1 MKNFAL
7 AAALLAGTSLT
18 TSTPASA
25 QAGLSPEACQPLT
38 SSNLEECC
46 AAENWRDIIRPED
59 FAFCPPL
66 SANDDE
72 RLDQELADTDDDEPD
87 DVDDGTDDDTTT
99 GIGNPGNEPGT
110 SFSGPGREVGGA
122 GEDPSGRGMDSQ
134 SGHTGASDEQSGN

>member
-7 AAALLAGTSLT
+7 AAALLAGTFLT
-18 TSTPASA
+18 TSPASA

-72 RLDQELADTDDDEPD
+72 RLDRELAD
-87 DVDDGTDDDTTT
+87 TDDDTTT